1 MKKTIIIAFFLL
13 GCSYGRID
21 NSSLSHVANT
31 KRLKEV
37 SREFLQ
43 DIGGEEV
50 AISPSLK
57 GTYFNPKKFQKNE
70 ISAYKKWRKLFAI
83 PKNCT
88 IAEMYQIDYQGISL
102 LSLFSLPKTHTIK
115 KDSAAA
121 LCLPSFSIPYEF
133 DPRWILSY
141 LAKGVHVLAINYE
154 NEEKTTSLDAE
165 AACTKALK
173 ASEWLQAHTSGK
185 IFILGKSLGA
195 IPASYVAANTP
206 KASLILENPIILER
220 HKTHEWLK
228 NVEGKIL
235 AIQTFNEEK
244 KIILPNH
251 AILMTI
257 MGSHFGAYWGDTYKT
272 WYENEKDQ
280 LKLLRFLGE

>member
-1 MKKTIIIAFFLL
+1 MKKIIIITLFLL
-13 GCSYGRID
+13 GCSYGKVD
-21 NSSLSHVANT
+21 NSSLSHVANP
-31 KRLKEV
+31 KRLKEI

-50 AISPSLK
+50 VISPTLK
-57 GTYFNPKKFQKNE
+57 GTYFNPKNFQKSE
-70 ISAYKKWRKLFAI
+70 ISAYKKWRKLFAV

-88 IAEMYQIDYQGISL
+88 LAEMYQIDYQGTSL

-165 AACTKALK
+165 AACENGLI
-173 ASEWLQAHTSGK
+173 ASKWLQSKTFQK
-185 IFILGKSLGA
+185 IFVLGKSLGA

-206 KASLILENPIILER
+206 KASLIIENPMILES
-220 HKTHEWLK
+220 HTTHEWLK

-235 AIQTFNEEK
+235 AIQMVERKNTLLFPSN
-244 KIILPNH
+244 
-251 AILMTI
+251 AVLMTI